1 MSTQTD
7 FFAIIQRFG
16 SQGEKTGWTYITIP
30 EKEALKMHSADRKG
44 FRVKGFLQ
52 DYPIAQVALM
62 PMGEGEFVLPINAAM
77 RKGLAMPLGARI
89 RVRLSKDESKLTI
102 APDLIACLEDEPKAL
117 AFFES
122 LAASHQKYFSKWID
136 EAKTEATRTK
146 RLAQVVEGLSRKM
159 DYGTMIRWGREQR
172 DIR

>member
-1 MSTQTD
+1 MSSQTD

-16 SQGEKTGWTYITIP
+16 SLGEKTGWTYITIP

-52 DYPIAQVALM
+52 DFPITQVALM
-62 PMGEGEFVLPINAAM
+62 PMGEGEFVLPINATM
-77 RKGLAMPLGARI
+77 RKGLGKPLGSKI
-89 RVRLSKDESKLTI
+89 RVQLSKDESKLTI
-102 APDLIACLEDEPKAL
+102 AADLMACLEDEPTAL

-122 LAASHQKYFSKWID
+122 LAPSHQKYFSKWIE
-136 EAKTEATRTK
+136 EAKTDATRTR

-159 DYGTMIRWGREQR
+159 DYGTMIRWGREER
-172 DIR
+172 DFR